1 MPSGCCDDV
10 RRSLVCSGV
19 VTALPPDVARLFWDI
34 DPEQIDLRRH
44 IDYVMERV
52 MSRGGWVAMRWLRE
66 TYPPEA
72 MSDFLL
78 RKAAR
83 LAPRELVYWSLIAG
97 LEIALPRGGA
107 RPPWAGP

>member
-1 MPSGCCDDV
+1 MFRCGHCSAA
-10 RRSLVCSGV
+10 RRRQV
-19 VTALPPDVARLFWDI
+19 VLGHR
-34 DPEQIDLRRH
+34 PEQIDLRRH

-72 MSDFLL
+72 MSDFLR
-78 RKAAR
+78 RKGAR
-83 LAPRELVYWSLIAG
+83 LAPRELAYWSLIAG